1 MLQEIMFIKT
11 NHSLIW
17 FTAMKV
23 CSNVNAVCNDRSDCN
38 VLWRE
43 QIMIIPRPPPTRGV
57 DPAGLLCVQSD
68 PAIIT
73 VKFNNIQQEKSNVCS
88 LLDIKV

>member
-1 MLQEIMFIKT
+1 
-11 NHSLIW
+11 
-17 FTAMKV
+17 MKV

-57 DPAGLLCVQSD
+57 DPAELLCVRSD

-73 VKFNNIQQEKSNVCS
+73 VKFNNIQQAKSNVCS